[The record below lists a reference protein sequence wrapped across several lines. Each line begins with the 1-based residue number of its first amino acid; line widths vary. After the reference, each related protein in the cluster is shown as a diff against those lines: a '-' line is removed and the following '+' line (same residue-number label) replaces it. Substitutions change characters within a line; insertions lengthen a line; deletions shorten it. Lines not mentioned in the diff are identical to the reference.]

1 MKQLS
6 VGAAIAAAAAFVALS
21 SAPAQAL
28 SLQEAQPM
36 PVDPGIGDG
45 GAGLVF
51 LSVSGQSGEN
61 DARALLCPDGQGHAQ
76 GFEACTQLT
85 AAGGDLEALNP
96 VDGFCTKEYA
106 PVTFRA
112 FGVWEEEFVSY
123 EHEFSNYC
131 TGLHATGGAVFDL
144 S

>member
-21 SAPAQAL
+21 STPAQA
-28 SLQEAQPM
+28 EPM
-36 PVDPGIGDG
+36 PVDPGIGNG
-45 GAGLVF
+45 GTGLLF
-51 LSVSGQSGEN
+51 LSVSGENGVN
-61 DARALLCPDGQGHAQ
+61 DARALLCPEGGGHAQ

-85 AAGGDLEALNP
+85 AAGGDFDALP
-96 VDGFCTKEYA
+96 PIDGFCTKEYA

-112 FGVWEEEFVSY
+112 FGFWEEEFISFEREY
-123 EHEFSNYC
+123 ANYC

-144 S
+144 A